1 MPAGWR
7 VLPTMTP
14 VAVFAWAARRGEQ
27 AREAAEIAK
36 NQRYAPCLPTI
47 IRACP
52 VSGVFAILR
61 LYYAKY
67 FSVVYEFPPVH
78 ASTSDFRP
86 LARSFPPSCGHTHPL
101 LSPDLCVVGG

>member
-1 MPAGWR
+1 STSSSMRKATPRPAKR
-7 VLPTMTP
+7 LCSSKTPTASILVSKKAM
-14 VAVFAWAARRGEQ
+14 
-27 AREAAEIAK
+27 
-36 NQRYAPCLPTI
+36 LS
-47 IRACP
+47 RACP